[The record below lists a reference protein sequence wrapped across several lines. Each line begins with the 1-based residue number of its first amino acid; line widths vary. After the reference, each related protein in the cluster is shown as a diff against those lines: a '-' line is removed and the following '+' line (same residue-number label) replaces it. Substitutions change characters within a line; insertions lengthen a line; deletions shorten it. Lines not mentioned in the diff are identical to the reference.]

1 MGHYGS
7 GYQDLVSSS
16 ESLMSGFFGFVDAT
30 VTVFPLIAAVALV
43 LTALIFVGGVMLGGI
58 LIFLDWL
65 EDVLDP
71 VFETV
76 RDLIGRH
83 IHR

>member
-1 MGHYGS
+1 MNPI
-7 GYQDLVSSS
+7 
-16 ESLMSGFFGFVDAT
+16 FGFLDAT

-43 LTALIFVGGVMLGGI
+43 LTALIFVGAVMLGGI
-58 LIFLDWL
+58 MLVWDWL
-65 EDVLDP
+65 EDTLDP

-83 IHR
+83 IRR

>member
-1 MGHYGS
+1 MNPI
-7 GYQDLVSSS
+7 L
-16 ESLMSGFFGFVDAT
+16 GFFDAT

-43 LTALIFVGGVMLGGI
+43 LTALIFVGAVMLGLI
-58 LIFLDWL
+58 LLIWDWL
-65 EDVLDP
+65 EDTLDP

-83 IHR
+83 IRR

>member
-1 MGHYGS
+1 MT
-7 GYQDLVSSS
+7 
-16 ESLMSGFFGFVDAT
+16 GFFGFLDAT

-43 LTALIFVGGVMLGGI
+43 LTTLIFAGAVMLGLI
-58 LIFLDWL
+58 LLIWDWL
-65 EDVLDP
+65 EDVLEP

-83 IHR
+83 IRR

>member
-1 MGHYGS
+1 MA
-7 GYQDLVSSS
+7 
-16 ESLMSGFFGFVDAT
+16 GFFGFVDAT

-43 LTALIFVGGVMLGGI
+43 LTALIFVGAVMLGLI
-58 LIFLDWL
+58 LLVWDWL
-65 EDVLDP
+65 EDTLDP

-83 IHR
+83 IRR

>member
-1 MGHYGS
+1 MA
-7 GYQDLVSSS
+7 
-16 ESLMSGFFGFVDAT
+16 GFFGFVDAT

-43 LTALIFVGGVMLGGI
+43 LTALIFAGAVMLGLI
-58 LIFLDWL
+58 LLVWDWL

-71 VFETV
+71 IFETI

-83 IHR
+83 IRR

>member
-1 MGHYGS
+1 
-7 GYQDLVSSS
+7 
-16 ESLMSGFFGFVDAT
+16 MSGFFGFVDAT

-43 LTALIFVGGVMLGGI
+43 LTALIFTGAVMLGGI
-58 LIFLDWL
+58 LLVWDWL
-65 EDVLDP
+65 EDILDP

-83 IHR
+83 IRR

>member
-1 MGHYGS
+1 MG
-7 GYQDLVSSS
+7 
-16 ESLMSGFFGFVDAT
+16 GFFGFINAT

-43 LTALIFVGGVMLGGI
+43 LTAMIFAGAFVLGLI
-58 LIFLDWL
+58 LIFWDWL

>member
-1 MGHYGS
+1 
-7 GYQDLVSSS
+7 
-16 ESLMSGFFGFVDAT
+16 MSGFFGFVDAT

-43 LTALIFVGGVMLGGI
+43 LTALIFAGGFVLGLI
-58 LIFLDWL
+58 LLVWDWL

-71 VFETV
+71 V

-83 IHR
+83 IRR

>member
-1 MGHYGS
+1 MNPILGFL
-7 GYQDLVSSS
+7 DA
-16 ESLMSGFFGFVDAT
+16 LM
-30 VTVFPLIAAVALV
+30 TVFPLLAAVVLV
-43 LTALIFVGGVMLGGI
+43 LTALIFVGAVMLGGI
-58 LIFLDWL
+58 LLIWDWL

>member
-1 MGHYGS
+1 MA
-7 GYQDLVSSS
+7 
-16 ESLMSGFFGFVDAT
+16 GFFGFVDAT

-43 LTALIFVGGVMLGGI
+43 LTALIFTGAVMLGLI
-58 LIFLDWL
+58 LLVWDWL

-71 VFETV
+71 AFETV

-83 IHR
+83 IRR

>member
-1 MGHYGS
+1 
-7 GYQDLVSSS
+7 
-16 ESLMSGFFGFVDAT
+16 MSGFFGFVDAT

-43 LTALIFVGGVMLGGI
+43 LTALIFTGAVMLGLI
-58 LIFLDWL
+58 LLIWDWL
-65 EDVLDP
+65 EDTLDP

>member
-1 MGHYGS
+1 
-7 GYQDLVSSS
+7 
-16 ESLMSGFFGFVDAT
+16 MSGFFGFVDAT

-43 LTALIFVGGVMLGGI
+43 LTAMIFTGAVMLGLI
-58 LIFLDWL
+58 LLVWDWL

-83 IHR
+83 IRR

>member
-1 MGHYGS
+1 MA
-7 GYQDLVSSS
+7 
-16 ESLMSGFFGFVDAT
+16 GFFGFVDAT

-43 LTALIFVGGVMLGGI
+43 LTALIFVGAVMLGGI
-58 LIFLDWL
+58 LIFWDWL

-83 IHR
+83 IRR

>member
-1 MGHYGS
+1 
-7 GYQDLVSSS
+7 
-16 ESLMSGFFGFVDAT
+16 MSGFFGFVDAT

>member
-1 MGHYGS
+1 MA
-7 GYQDLVSSS
+7 
-16 ESLMSGFFGFVDAT
+16 GFFGFVDAT

-43 LTALIFVGGVMLGGI
+43 LTAMIFAGAVMLGLI
-58 LIFLDWL
+58 LLVWDWL

>member
-1 MGHYGS
+1 MT
-7 GYQDLVSSS
+7 
-16 ESLMSGFFGFVDAT
+16 GFFGFIDAT
-30 VTVFPLIAAVALV
+30 VTDFPLIAAVALV
-43 LTALIFVGGVMLGGI
+43 LTALIFVGAVMFGLI
-58 LIFLDWL
+58 LLVWDWL

-83 IHR
+83 IRR

>member
-1 MGHYGS
+1 MNPI
-7 GYQDLVSSS
+7 
-16 ESLMSGFFGFVDAT
+16 FGFLDAT

-43 LTALIFVGGVMLGGI
+43 LTALIFVGAVMLGGI
-58 LIFLDWL
+58 LIFWDWL

-83 IHR
+83 IRR

>member
-1 MGHYGS
+1 MGHHGS

-16 ESLMSGFFGFVDAT
+16 EPLMSGFFGFVDAT

-43 LTALIFVGGVMLGGI
+43 LTALIFAGAVMLGLI
-58 LIFLDWL
+58 LLVWDWL

-76 RDLIGRH
+76 QDLIGRH
-83 IHR
+83 IRR

>member
-1 MGHYGS
+1 MT
-7 GYQDLVSSS
+7 
-16 ESLMSGFFGFVDAT
+16 GFFGFVDAT

-43 LTALIFVGGVMLGGI
+43 LTALIFAGGFVLGLI
-58 LIFLDWL
+58 LLIWDWL
-65 EDVLDP
+65 EDILDP

-83 IHR
+83 IRR

>member
-1 MGHYGS
+1 
-7 GYQDLVSSS
+7 
-16 ESLMSGFFGFVDAT
+16 MSGFFGFVDAT

-43 LTALIFVGGVMLGGI
+43 LTALIFAGGFVLGLI
-58 LIFLDWL
+58 LIFWDWL
-65 EDVLDP
+65 EDTLDP

-83 IHR
+83 IRR

>member
-1 MGHYGS
+1 MNP
-7 GYQDLVSSS
+7 VI
-16 ESLMSGFFGFVDAT
+16 GFLDAT

-43 LTALIFVGGVMLGGI
+43 LTALIFVGAVMLGLI
-58 LIFLDWL
+58 LLIWDWL
-65 EDVLDP
+65 EDTLDP

-83 IHR
+83 IRR

>member
-1 MGHYGS
+1 MA
-7 GYQDLVSSS
+7 
-16 ESLMSGFFGFVDAT
+16 GFFGFVDAT

-43 LTALIFVGGVMLGGI
+43 LTA
-58 LIFLDWL
+58 WL

-83 IHR
+83 IRR

>member
-1 MGHYGS
+1 MNPILGFL
-7 GYQDLVSSS
+7 DA
-16 ESLMSGFFGFVDAT
+16 LM
-30 VTVFPLIAAVALV
+30 TVFPLLAAVVLV
-43 LTALIFVGGVMLGGI
+43 LTALIFVGAVMLGGI
-58 LIFLDWL
+58 LLIWDWL

-83 IHR
+83 IRR

>member
-1 MGHYGS
+1 MNPV
-7 GYQDLVSSS
+7 L
-16 ESLMSGFFGFVDAT
+16 GFLDAL
-30 VTVFPLIAAVALV
+30 VTVFPLIAAVVLV
-43 LTALIFVGGVMLGGI
+43 LTALVFAWAFMLGLI
-58 LIFLDWL
+58 LLVWDWL

-83 IHR
+83 IRR

>member
-1 MGHYGS
+1 MNPVLGFL
-7 GYQDLVSSS
+7 DA
-16 ESLMSGFFGFVDAT
+16 LMT
-30 VTVFPLIAAVALV
+30 VLPLLAAVVLV
-43 LTALIFVGGVMLGGI
+43 LTALIFVGAVMLGLI
-58 LIFLDWL
+58 LLVWDWL

-83 IHR
+83 IRR

>member
-1 MGHYGS
+1 
-7 GYQDLVSSS
+7 
-16 ESLMSGFFGFVDAT
+16 MSGFFGFVDAT

-43 LTALIFVGGVMLGGI
+43 LTAMIFAGVFVLGLI
-58 LIFLDWL
+58 LIFWDWL
-65 EDVLDP
+65 EDILDP

>member
-1 MGHYGS
+1 MG
-7 GYQDLVSSS
+7 
-16 ESLMSGFFGFVDAT
+16 GFFGFVDAT

-43 LTALIFVGGVMLGGI
+43 LTALIFVGAVMLGGI
-58 LIFLDWL
+58 LIFWDWL

-83 IHR
+83 IRR

>member
-1 MGHYGS
+1 MNPILGFL
-7 GYQDLVSSS
+7 DA
-16 ESLMSGFFGFVDAT
+16 LMT
-30 VTVFPLIAAVALV
+30 VLPLLAAVVLV
-43 LTALIFVGGVMLGGI
+43 LTALIFAGAVMLGAI
-58 LIFLDWL
+58 LLIWDWL

>member
-1 MGHYGS
+1 
-7 GYQDLVSSS
+7 
-16 ESLMSGFFGFVDAT
+16 MSGFFRFVDAT

-43 LTALIFVGGVMLGGI
+43 LTAMIFAGAVVLGGI
-58 LIFLDWL
+58 LLIWDWL
-65 EDVLDP
+65 EDTLDP

-83 IHR
+83 IRR